1 VKGNQKCCVPNAVDG
16 TDDMLRNGGEEDRN
30 DLFKEIHDIS
40 EESFWIV
47 VLTPKYVKTMEMN
60 FKILEL

>member
-1 VKGNQKCCVPNAVDG
+1 MKVEEKNAIN
-16 TDDMLRNGGEEDRN
+16 TFFGE

-40 EESFWIV
+40 EESLWRV
-47 VLTPKYVKTMEMN
+47 VLTPKYVNTIEMN